1 MFLLA
6 SKIFAV
12 ILGFIVLAK
21 SYVDFRSRI
30 ESLQV
35 FLFWTLTWATIIILA
50 VFPSI
55 IDEILELAGGP
66 GVGLGTFFGMAI
78 VFLFFIVYRIYVKLE
93 LVEQK
98 LIRTIQELALR
109 DDWQNK
115 HPEPRS

>member
-6 SKIFAV
+6 SKIFAIV
-12 ILGFIVLAK
+12 LGFIVLSK
-21 SYVDFRSRI
+21 SYVDFRART

-35 FLFWTLTWATIIILA
+35 FLFWTLTWATIVILA

-55 IDEILELAGGP
+55 IDAILRFAGGP

-78 VFLFFIVYRIYVKLE
+78 VFLFFVVYRIYVKLE
-93 LVEQK
+93 QLEQK

-109 DDWQNK
+109 DDWRNK

>member
-55 IDEILELAGGP
+55 I
-66 GVGLGTFFGMAI
+66 
-78 VFLFFIVYRIYVKLE
+78 VYRIYVKLE